1 VYKNIG
7 LGDTPT
13 KGGIEMKDK
22 NNEILEGEKQML
34 AREVFKVQEE
44 MAAALNSFSDVTDP
58 ELVDYYTYCYKAN
71 EVKHS
76 YLLKKLKKIYYTNRE

>member
-1 VYKNIG
+1 MYKNIG

-13 KGGIEMKDK
+13 KGGIKMKEKK
-22 NNEILEGEKQML
+22 NERLEGEKKML
-34 AREVFKVQEE
+34 AQEVFKAQEE

-58 ELVDYYTYCYKAN
+58 ALVDYYTYCYKAH

-76 YLLKKLKKIYYTNRE
+76 YLLKKLKKIYYLK